1 MGSSIISEYY
11 EMIFDKMKTDKL
23 LGEDKAP
30 LFLSEDDCCRYCKRI
45 IQESELETLRTEVI
59 ALEKLASRYQER
71 FNIVGSVHKVFFEE
85 TPNGKEYRYLH
96 IEQMLSAFHYLPI
109 RFMDLLLDRYCYM
122 RFSKVMPDYIEYL
135 QKIGL
140 DTCFDSFTR
149 ELCRRFYS
157 K

>member
-59 ALEKLASRYQER
+59 VLEKLASRYQER
-71 FNIVGSVHKVFFEE
+71 FNIVGSVHKAFFEE
-85 TPNGKEYRYLH
+85 TPNGKEYGYLH
-96 IEQMLSAFHYLPI
+96 IEQMLSASHYLPI
-109 RFMDLLLDRYCYM
+109 RFMNWLL
-122 RFSKVMPDYIEYL
+122 
-135 QKIGL
+135 G
-140 DTCFDSFTR
+140 
-149 ELCRRFYS
+149 
-157 K
+157 